1 MRRQDELACVTNEQK
16 EQIYLNENNLSRA
29 CHRNAILIGR
39 CCAGGSPARQP
50 GRACHHLPNRPR
62 VCQPGRRGCSQ
73 SDRSRQ
79 WDDGI
84 ARAPSKAVPGESG
97 LTHAALIAPQTLSL
111 RHRNSLVSASDAPRA
126 TCFFRSAVSTLAA
139 RRCSLANFAERFVR
153 TTSLSALCARSGL
166 PPSEFDRKCD
176 PRPSELAETLRECGR
191 PLAFARILTKK
202 PTVGGLPA
210 CCALR
215 VARQPLR
222 RASEQRDKLAPP
234 SLARLACAIR
244 AGLISIRYLPQN

>member
-1 MRRQDELACVTNEQK
+1 MRNNEQK

-29 CHRNAILIGR
+29 CHRNAILIGW

-79 WDDGI
+79 WDDGV

-126 TCFFRSAVSTLAA
+126 TCFLRSAMSI
-139 RRCSLANFAERFVR
+139 S
-153 TTSLSALCARSGL
+153 
-166 PPSEFDRKCD
+166 DRD
-176 PRPSELAETLRECGR
+176 AGRPSLFLG
-191 PLAFARILTKK
+191 
-202 PTVGGLPA
+202 
-210 CCALR
+210 
-215 VARQPLR
+215 QLR
-222 RASEQRDKLAPP
+222 RAFRQNDESQRALRSFRP
-234 SLARLACAIR
+234 SAQRIRSQVRSSTIRARGDASRMRPSARFRPNSDQKADGRRLARLLR
-244 AGLISIRYLPQN
+244 AASGQAATPPSQRAA

>member
-1 MRRQDELACVTNEQK
+1 MRNNEQK

-39 CCAGGSPARQP
+39 CFAGGSPARQP

-79 WDDGI
+79 WDDGV

-126 TCFFRSAVSTLAA
+126 TCFFRSAVSISDRDAGRPSLFLGQL
-139 RRCSLANFAERFVR
+139 RRAFRQNDESQR
-153 TTSLSALCARSGL
+153 ALRSFR
-166 PPSEFDRKCD
+166 PSRPAIFDRKCD

-191 PLAFARILTKK
+191 PLAFAQILTKK
-202 PTVGGLPA
+202 PTVDGLPA

-222 RASEQRDKLAPP
+222 
-234 SLARLACAIR
+234 
-244 AGLISIRYLPQN
+244 